1 MIKLYMFVRNTTICK
16 DAIIHMDKE
25 KNYLSKE
32 EQFIILIDKY
42 ITDTYSPDDEIF
54 TYKLYLIFVG
64 YHLKYF
70 HYHATHSDSLSNIDN
85 IMQMFCSVFRCMKS
99 NFINKLQNKEFIF
112 VQLNALVDYIESNQI
127 KLEQVYVELKAQYEK
142 REISRG
148 ILNKGSSRKRAK
160 L

>member
-1 MIKLYMFVRNTTICK
+1 MFVRNTTICK

-148 ILNKGSSRKRAK
+148 ILNKGSSRKIAR

>member
-1 MIKLYMFVRNTTICK
+1 MDNKNKSLTREEKL
-16 DAIIHMDKE
+16 
-25 KNYLSKE
+25 
-32 EQFIILIDKY
+32 IILIDKY
-42 ITDTYSPDDEIF
+42 ISDEYNSEDNIS

-70 HYHATHSDSLSNIDN
+70 YPNSQYCCSTKNIDN
-85 IMQMFCSVFRCMKS
+85 IMQMFCSVFKCLKG
-99 NFINKLQNKEFIF
+99 NLIKELLHKEVLFF
-112 VQLNALVDYIESNQI
+112 HLNTLVDYIEGNQM

-148 ILNKGSSRKRAK
+148 ILNKGSSRKRAR

>member
-1 MIKLYMFVRNTTICK
+1 
-16 DAIIHMDKE
+16 MDNKKE
-25 KNYLSKE
+25 SLTRE
-32 EQFIILIDKY
+32 ERLIMLIDKY
-42 ITDTYSPDDEIF
+42 ITATYDTEDEIF

-85 IMQMFCSVFRCMKS
+85 IMQMFCSVFKCMKS
-99 NFINKLQNKEFIF
+99 NFIQKLQNKEFIF

-127 KLEQVYVELKAQYEK
+127 KLEQVYVELKAQYEMK
-142 REISRG
+142 EICREIF
-148 ILNKGSSRKRAK
+148 INKGSSRKKAR

>member
-1 MIKLYMFVRNTTICK
+1 MFVRKTTICK

-70 HYHATHSDSLSNIDN
+70 HYYATHSDSHSNIDN
-85 IMQMFCSVFRCMKS
+85 IMLMFCSVFKCMKS
-99 NFINKLQNKEFIF
+99 NFIKKLRNKELIL
-112 VQLNALVDYIESNQI
+112 VQFCALVDYIESNQI

-142 REISRG
+142 REIT
-148 ILNKGSSRKRAK
+148 NKIKNKSDTRKRVR